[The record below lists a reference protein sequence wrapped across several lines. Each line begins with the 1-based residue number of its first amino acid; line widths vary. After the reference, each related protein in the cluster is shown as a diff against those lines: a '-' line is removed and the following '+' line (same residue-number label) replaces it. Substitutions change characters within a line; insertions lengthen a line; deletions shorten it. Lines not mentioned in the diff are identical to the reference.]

1 MKHFIYSL
9 SLLSA
14 FIFSGCSDSAIVKT
28 FDKDIT
34 KNKIPCMRLIVFPP
48 DKGLE
53 ETLHSLYKFTPDCNY
68 RLKVSKK
75 GGIVCNSNQNAA
87 KKTLSNFPS
96 TYLRMDVSQG
106 NRRVYSYY
114 IDLLD
119 SVSEDDVKSAFLRVK
134 KDILKD

>member
-1 MKHFIYSL
+1 
-9 SLLSA
+9 
-14 FIFSGCSDSAIVKT
+14 
-28 FDKDIT
+28 
-34 KNKIPCMRLIVFPP
+34 MRLVVFPP
-48 DKGLE
+48 DKTLE
-53 ETLHSLYKFTPDCNY
+53 ETLNKLYKFTPDCDY
-68 RLKVSKK
+68 RLEVSKK

-106 NRRVYSYY
+106 NRAVYSYY

-119 SVSEDDVKSAFLRVK
+119 SVSEDDVKSAFSRMK